1 MKMKK
6 ISVILPV
13 YNESAC
19 IHKTF
24 DSVVEFSKK
33 NPAYHFIFVND
44 GSTDD
49 TQKIIHSKIEQ
60 SKTSQIALVNYNTNK
75 GKGYAVKKGLE
86 YSDGDYICFIDSD
99 LAYSLAHLELIVDK
113 LEVFDVVIGCRNF
126 IPDSVNKVKFKRK
139 VAGKVFNLMSRKI
152 LSLKFR
158 DMQAGVKGFRKYVAK
173 YLFEKQ
179 TMTRFAF
186 DVELIYL
193 AKKQGYTIGEIPAI
207 ISDMHMHKAS
217 KVDLL
222 KDSIEMF
229 YCLLKIKYN
238 DTVGKYE

>member
-1 MKMKK
+1 MRKT
-6 ISVILPV
+6 SVILPV

-19 IHKTF
+19 IHNTF
-24 DSVVEFSKK
+24 DSVLDFSQN
-33 NPAYHFIFVND
+33 NPYYHFIFVND

-49 TQKIIHSKIEQ
+49 TKEIIEARIEQ
-60 SKTSQIALVNYNTNK
+60 SKTSQISLLNYNTNR

-86 YSDGDYICFIDSD
+86 YGHGDYLCFIDGD

-113 LEVFDVVIGCRNF
+113 LEVFDVVIGCRNM
-126 IPDSVNKVKFKRK
+126 IPDSVKKVKFNRK
-139 VAGKVFNLMSRKI
+139 IAGKVFNVISRKI
-152 LSLKFR
+152 LALKFK

-173 YLFEKQ
+173 DLFEKQ
-179 TMTRFAF
+179 TMTGFAF

-207 ISDMHMHKAS
+207 VSEMHIHKAS

-222 KDSIEMF
+222 KDSMKMF
-229 YCLLKIKYN
+229 CSLLEIKYN
-238 DTVGKYE
+238 DRAGKYE